1 MRTFPFWKIFAV
13 LFVISGSLGFIFNPA
28 FQHSLGGDRARFATT
43 ESLVE
48 RGTFAIDD
56 SPYIITIDKVYINGH
71 FYGCQTPLMPI
82 LMALFYYPLFNLGIS
97 FISHSKLTIWIL
109 TLIFNGSASAGTS
122 ALMGLIHFHERGDLK
137 RAIYFSGLFFLGTLY
152 LSYSVLLNN
161 HTFSGFLIF
170 LAIYLILYCKQNGIT
185 AFFAGLVVTIAGVTD
200 PPAGIAFAIG
210 LLIYQ
215 ISKKFP
221 PKIILT
227 FILGGIAP
235 AIAHIIANHAISG
248 SIFPTNIKPEYFIYP
263 GAVFDESNLSGV
275 VFNSSLKELVS
286 YAFQCLFG
294 VRGWFSY
301 TPILLF
307 GILGALIAVKSKA
320 DRSKALLALIP
331 TLIVLSFYIWR
342 TKNLG
347 GFSYGV
353 RFFLALTPALFWMLI
368 FFPEPSKRKAV
379 RYLFRGFA
387 VWSIIVAGVGIWK
400 PTSYSNIG
408 LNSFAVNI
416 FQMQTKH
423 APTLSAKTWKI
434 LAQISGNKAETVG
447 WIGDWLLSVNLAEP
461 AKEALLQS
469 LRGWESPLVYNDL
482 GDIYY
487 SRKDYS
493 LALNYY
499 KIADEK
505 WEHRRS
511 LRGLG
516 YTYFQLKEYDSS
528 VKYISRYLQ
537 MGDSMMAI
545 APYPL
550 VKANQVYYQDN
561 DRNSALILL
570 AEGYIGEGLTD
581 SAVSVLKQ
589 VETNDTNNPDYWIAR
604 ALEGYIANDFVASG
618 KAIEKALKPKP
629 GLYRNLKEDPFLSEV
644 IISQN
649 IPPFD
654 RNRR

>member
-1 MRTFPFWKIFAV
+1 
-13 LFVISGSLGFIFNPA
+13 
-28 FQHSLGGDRARFATT
+28 
-43 ESLVE
+43 
-48 RGTFAIDD
+48 
-56 SPYIITIDKVYINGH
+56 
-71 FYGCQTPLMPI
+71 
-82 LMALFYYPLFNLGIS
+82 
-97 FISHSKLTIWIL
+97 
-109 TLIFNGSASAGTS
+109 
-122 ALMGLIHFHERGDLK
+122 
-137 RAIYFSGLFFLGTLY
+137 
-152 LSYSVLLNN
+152 
-161 HTFSGFLIF
+161 
-170 LAIYLILYCKQNGIT
+170 
-185 AFFAGLVVTIAGVTD
+185 
-200 PPAGIAFAIG
+200 
-210 LLIYQ
+210 
-215 ISKKFP
+215 
-221 PKIILT
+221 
-227 FILGGIAP
+227 
-235 AIAHIIANHAISG
+235 
-248 SIFPTNIKPEYFIYP
+248 
-263 GAVFDESNLSGV
+263 
-275 VFNSSLKELVS
+275 
-286 YAFQCLFG
+286 
-294 VRGWFSY
+294 
-301 TPILLF
+301 
-307 GILGALIAVKSKA
+307 
-320 DRSKALLALIP
+320 
-331 TLIVLSFYIWR
+331 
-342 TKNLG
+342 
-347 GFSYGV
+347 
-353 RFFLALTPALFWMLI
+353 
-368 FFPEPSKRKAV
+368 
-379 RYLFRGFA
+379 
-387 VWSIIVAGVGIWK
+387 
-400 PTSYSNIG
+400 
-408 LNSFAVNI
+408 
-416 FQMQTKH
+416 MQTKH